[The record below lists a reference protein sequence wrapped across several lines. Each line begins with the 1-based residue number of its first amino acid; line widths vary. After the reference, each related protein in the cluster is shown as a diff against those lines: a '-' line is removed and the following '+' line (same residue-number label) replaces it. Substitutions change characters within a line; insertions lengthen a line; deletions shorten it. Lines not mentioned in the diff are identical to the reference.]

1 MSWFV
6 EELERRKLSVLIYGG
21 GEAIYSSSEKGVI
34 PLLKAIDLLGL
45 EGLRGSIVAD
55 KVIGK
60 AAALLIMYFKA
71 SEAHAALISSSAKE
85 LFLKRGLKH
94 SYRRETPN
102 ILNRD
107 GSDIC
112 PFEKLVANIA
122 EPEEAYRRIREKA
135 SQPY

>member
-60 AAALLIMYFKA
+60 AAALLIMYF
-71 SEAHAALISSSAKE
+71 
-85 LFLKRGLKH
+85 
-94 SYRRETPN
+94 
-102 ILNRD
+102 
-107 GSDIC
+107 
-112 PFEKLVANIA
+112 
-122 EPEEAYRRIREKA
+122 
-135 SQPY
+135 